1 MANLSRYRGYG
12 EGLDDLFRGFLM
24 SPVRLD
30 GQPELQ
36 IKIDVS
42 EDEKAYTVHAEIP
55 GVNKEDIQVGVDGN
69 QVSISAEIKNVSEV
83 KEGSRVLRSE
93 RYFGSV
99 SRAFSLAQDVD
110 ASTVS
115 AKYANG
121 VLELMQ
127 RYQLDGVVQTRTQR
141 ATLKASMCP
150 QGV

>member
-1 MANLSRYRGYG
+1 MSNLSRYRGYG

-55 GVNKEDIQVGVDGN
+55 GVNKEDILVGVDGN

-121 VLELMQ
+121 VLELVLPK
-127 RYQLDGVVQTRTQR
+127 RTVARSTRIR
-141 ATLKASMCP
+141 IE
-150 QGV
+150 

>member
-30 GQPELQ
+30 EQPELQ

-121 VLELMQ
+121 VLELVLPK
-127 RYQLDGVVQTRTQR
+127 RTVARSTRIR
-141 ATLKASMCP
+141 IE
-150 QGV
+150 

>member
-121 VLELMQ
+121 VLELVLPK
-127 RYQLDGVVQTRTQR
+127 RTVARSTRIR
-141 ATLKASMCP
+141 ID
-150 QGV
+150 

>member
-24 SPVRLD
+24 SPVHLD
-30 GQPELQ
+30 GQPDLQ

-121 VLELMQ
+121 VLELVLPK
-127 RYQLDGVVQTRTQR
+127 RTVARSTRIR
-141 ATLKASMCP
+141 IE
-150 QGV
+150 

>member
-55 GVNKEDIQVGVDGN
+55 GVTKEDIQVGVDGN

-115 AKYANG
+115 ATYANG
-121 VLELMQ
+121 VLELGLPK
-127 RYQLDGVVQTRTQR
+127 RTVARSTRIR
-141 ATLKASMCP
+141 IE
-150 QGV
+150 

>member
-42 EDEKAYTVHAEIP
+42 ENEKAYTVHAEIP

-121 VLELMQ
+121 VLELVLPK
-127 RYQLDGVVQTRTQR
+127 RTVARSTRIR
-141 ATLKASMCP
+141 IE
-150 QGV
+150 

>member
-55 GVNKEDIQVGVDGN
+55 GVNKDDIHVGVDGN
-69 QVSISAEIKNVSEV
+69 QVLIRAEIKNESEV
-83 KEGSRVLRSE
+83 KEGRRVLRSE

-99 SRAFSLAQDVD
+99 SRAFSLTQDVD
-110 ASTVS
+110 ETAVR
-115 AKYANG
+115 AKYTDG
-121 VLELMQ
+121 VLELVLPK
-127 RYQLDGVVQTRTQR
+127 RSAARSTRIR
-141 ATLKASMCP
+141 IE
-150 QGV
+150 

>member
-83 KEGSRVLRSE
+83 KEGRRVLRSE

-121 VLELMQ
+121 VLELVLPK
-127 RYQLDGVVQTRTQR
+127 RTVARSTRIR
-141 ATLKASMCP
+141 IE
-150 QGV
+150 

>member
-121 VLELMQ
+121 VLELVLPK
-127 RYQLDGVVQTRTQR
+127 RTVARSTR
-141 ATLKASMCP
+141 
-150 QGV
+150 

>member
-121 VLELMQ
+121 VLELVLPK
-127 RYQLDGVVQTRTQR
+127 RTVARSTRIR
-141 ATLKASMCP
+141 IE
-150 QGV
+150 

>member
-55 GVNKEDIQVGVDGN
+55 GVNKEDILVGVDGN

-83 KEGSRVLRSE
+83 KEGRRVLRSE

-121 VLELMQ
+121 VLELVLPK
-127 RYQLDGVVQTRTQR
+127 RTVARSTRIR
-141 ATLKASMCP
+141 IE
-150 QGV
+150 

>member
-1 MANLSRYRGYG
+1 MANIRPTHSA
-12 EGLDDLFRGFLM
+12 LDDFLNGFFIRPMQLAEQPDM
-24 SPVRLD
+24 QLKLDVR
-30 GQPELQ
+30 
-36 IKIDVS
+36 
-42 EDEKAYTVHAEIP
+42 EDDKAYTVHAEIP

-121 VLELMQ
+121 VLELVLPK
-127 RYQLDGVVQTRTQR
+127 RTVARSTRIR
-141 ATLKASMCP
+141 IE
-150 QGV
+150 

>member
-55 GVNKEDIQVGVDGN
+55 GVNKEDILVGVDGN

-121 VLELMQ
+121 VLELVLPK
-127 RYQLDGVVQTRTQR
+127 RTVARSTRIR
-141 ATLKASMCP
+141 IE
-150 QGV
+150 

>member
-12 EGLDDLFRGFLM
+12 EGLDDLFRGFVM

-55 GVNKEDIQVGVDGN
+55 GVNKEDILVGVDGN

-121 VLELMQ
+121 VLELVLPK
-127 RYQLDGVVQTRTQR
+127 RTVARSTRIR
-141 ATLKASMCP
+141 IE
-150 QGV
+150 

>member
-36 IKIDVS
+36 IKIDIS

-121 VLELMQ
+121 VLELVLPK
-127 RYQLDGVVQTRTQR
+127 RTVARSTRIR
-141 ATLKASMCP
+141 IE
-150 QGV
+150 

>member
-55 GVNKEDIQVGVDGN
+55 GVNKEDILVGVDGN

-121 VLELMQ
+121 VLELVLPK
-127 RYQLDGVVQTRTQR
+127 RTVAGSTRIR
-141 ATLKASMCP
+141 IE
-150 QGV
+150 

>member
-121 VLELMQ
+121 VLELVLPKRTMA
-127 RYQLDGVVQTRTQR
+127 RSTRIR
-141 ATLKASMCP
+141 IE
-150 QGV
+150 

>member
-42 EDEKAYTVHAEIP
+42 ENEKAYTVHAEIP
-55 GVNKEDIQVGVDGN
+55 GVTKEDIQVGVDGN

-121 VLELMQ
+121 VLELVLPK
-127 RYQLDGVVQTRTQR
+127 RTVAGSTRIR
-141 ATLKASMCP
+141 IE
-150 QGV
+150 

>member
-42 EDEKAYTVHAEIP
+42 ENEKAYTVHAEIP

-121 VLELMQ
+121 VLELVLPK
-127 RYQLDGVVQTRTQR
+127 RTVAGSTRIR
-141 ATLKASMCP
+141 IE
-150 QGV
+150 

>member
-121 VLELMQ
+121 VLELVLPK
-127 RYQLDGVVQTRTQR
+127 RTVAGSTRIR
-141 ATLKASMCP
+141 IE
-150 QGV
+150 

>member
-12 EGLDDLFRGFLM
+12 EGLNDLFRGFLM

-121 VLELMQ
+121 VLELVLPK
-127 RYQLDGVVQTRTQR
+127 RTVARSTRIR
-141 ATLKASMCP
+141 IE
-150 QGV
+150 

>member
-1 MANLSRYRGYG
+1 
-12 EGLDDLFRGFLM
+12 M

-55 GVNKEDIQVGVDGN
+55 GVNKEDIQVGVDGD

-121 VLELMQ
+121 VLELVLPK
-127 RYQLDGVVQTRTQR
+127 RTVARSTRIR
-141 ATLKASMCP
+141 IE
-150 QGV
+150 

>member
-121 VLELMQ
+121 VLELVLPK
-127 RYQLDGVVQTRTQR
+127 RTVARSTRIR
-141 ATLKASMCP
+141 LE
-150 QGV
+150 